1 MGAGVCARSP
11 SDRSIIYLFLSELV
25 MSGEHTHFPPISK
38 PKPRLF
44 KPYCAY
50 ELLGDLVKM
59 QILLEWVWVR
69 AQGSA
74 FLESSPVVL
83 RILVLLISKQQEP

>member
-1 MGAGVCARSP
+1 
-11 SDRSIIYLFLSELV
+11 
-25 MSGEHTHFPPISK
+25 
-38 PKPRLF
+38 
-44 KPYCAY
+44 
-50 ELLGDLVKM
+50 M